1 MHYVAPDL
9 RALDGLTADVI
20 ACGIW
25 EDRRPMM
32 GLAGLLDWRLAGR
45 LSALAKEGFATGAR
59 GETLLVPGRPRL
71 PFEKVLL
78 LGLGARSAFGDGVFR
93 ETLERFLELRQGMKA
108 QRAVLE
114 LPGRA
119 DGAVDPERAAELTL
133 AVAKEALDEDLW
145 LVETEDGEK
154 RTEARLGEERRRVRR
169 V

>member
-20 ACGIW
+20 ACAIW

-45 LSALAKEGFATGAR
+45 LSTLAKEGFATGAR
-59 GETLLVPGRPRL
+59 GEAVLVPGRPRL

-93 ETLERFLELRQGMKA
+93 ETLERFLECRQGLKA

-119 DGAVDPERAAELTL
+119 DGVLDPERAAELAL
-133 AVAKEALDEDLW
+133 DVAKEALDEDLW

-154 RTEARLGEERRRVRR
+154 RTEARLIEERRRVRR

>member
-1 MHYVAPDL
+1 MRYVAPDL
-9 RALDGLTADVI
+9 RALDGLSADVI

-25 EDRRPMM
+25 EDRRPVM

-45 LSALAKEGFATGAR
+45 LSKLLKAGFATGAR
-59 GETLLVPGRPRL
+59 GEALLVPGHPRL

-93 ETLERFLELRQGMKA
+93 ETLERFLECRRGMKA

-119 DGAVDPERAAELTL
+119 DGTVDPEHAAELAL
-133 AVAKEALDEDLW
+133 AIAEAALDEDLW
-145 LVETEDGEK
+145 LVEDGDGER
-154 RTEARLGEERRRVRR
+154 RTEARLTEERRRVRK

>member
-1 MHYVAPDL
+1 MRYVAPDL
-9 RALDGLTADVI
+9 RALDGITADVI
-20 ACGIW
+20 ACAIW

-45 LSALAKEGFATGAR
+45 LSRLAKEGFASGAR
-59 GETLLVPGRPRL
+59 GEAVLVPGRPRL
-71 PFEKVLL
+71 PFEKILL

-93 ETLERFLELRQGMKA
+93 ETLERFLDCRQGLKA

-119 DGAVDPERAAELTL
+119 DGSLDPERAAELAL
-133 AVAKEALDEDLW
+133 DVAKDALDEDLW
-145 LVETEDGEK
+145 LVETADGEK
-154 RTEARLGEERRRVRR
+154 RTEARLGEERRRVRK

>member
-9 RALDGLTADVI
+9 RALDGISADVI
-20 ACGIW
+20 ACAIW
-25 EDRRPMM
+25 EDCHPMM

-45 LSALAKEGFATGAR
+45 LSKLAKAGFASGAR

-93 ETLERFLELRQGMKA
+93 ETLERFLECRQGLKA

-119 DGAVDPERAAELTL
+119 DGALDPERAAELAL
-133 AVAKEALDEDLW
+133 AVAKGALDEDVW
-145 LVETEDGEK
+145 LVENAEGEK
-154 RTEARLGEERRRVRR
+154 RTEARLNEERRRVRK